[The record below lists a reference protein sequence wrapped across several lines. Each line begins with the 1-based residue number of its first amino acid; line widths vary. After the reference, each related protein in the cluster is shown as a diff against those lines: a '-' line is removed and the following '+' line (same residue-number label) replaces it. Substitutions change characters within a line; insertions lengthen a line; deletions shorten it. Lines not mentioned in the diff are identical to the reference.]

1 MPAEF
6 LRRHFLLVSDFLFE
20 TAVARARLGNPIP
33 HPASRVP
40 ASRAPAMTAIDL
52 SSYFGLAAIS
62 LLTLNILLGLVM
74 SVKYNPVREWPHR
87 RINTFKIHNWTAYIA
102 LTVAAIHPLIILF
115 SATAKFRLIDIV
127 YPVNAPKQPWINVLG
142 ALALY
147 SLAFVVVTSYFR
159 RELGR
164 KTWKSLHF
172 TAYGTALLFYIHG
185 ILTDPNLK
193 DNPIDFLDGEKVYV
207 ELCML
212 LVLIAIAWRVR
223 WQLRQPPAR
232 VHRPKSLRTQRLDQR
247 NARG

>member
-1 MPAEF
+1 
-6 LRRHFLLVSDFLFE
+6 
-20 TAVARARLGNPIP
+20 
-33 HPASRVP
+33 
-40 ASRAPAMTAIDL
+40 MTAIEL
-52 SSYFGLAAIS
+52 SSYFGLAAMT
-62 LLTLNILLGLVM
+62 LLTLNILIGLVM
-74 SVKYNPVREWPHR
+74 SVKHNPVRDWPHR

-102 LTVAAIHPLIILF
+102 LSIAAIHPVLILF
-115 SATAKFRLIDIV
+115 SSTAKFTLIDIV

-147 SLAFVVVTSYFR
+147 SLAFVVLTSYFR

-172 TAYGTALLFYIHG
+172 TAYGTAALFYVHG

-212 LVLIAIAWRVR
+212 LVLVAVVMRIR
-223 WQLRQPPAR
+223 WHLKQPPPR
-232 VHRPKSLRTQRLDQR
+232 IHRPKTQRTPKKTATLVADSR
-247 NARG
+247 

>member
-1 MPAEF
+1 
-6 LRRHFLLVSDFLFE
+6 
-20 TAVARARLGNPIP
+20 
-33 HPASRVP
+33 
-40 ASRAPAMTAIDL
+40 MTAIEL
-52 SSYFGLAAIS
+52 SSYFGLAAMT

-74 SVKYNPVREWPHR
+74 SVKHNPVRDWPHR

-102 LTVAAIHPLIILF
+102 LSVAIIHPLIILF
-115 SATAKFRLIDIV
+115 SSTAKFTLIDV
-127 YPVNAPKQPWINVLG
+127 LYPVNAPKQPWINVLG

-172 TAYGTALLFYIHG
+172 TAYGTAMLFYIHG

-212 LVLIAIAWRVR
+212 LVIVAIAIRVR
-223 WQLRQPPAR
+223 WQMKQPPPR
-232 VHRPKSLRTQRLDQR
+232 VHRPKPARPSRFARRTV
-247 NARG
+247 GVP

>member
-1 MPAEF
+1 
-6 LRRHFLLVSDFLFE
+6 
-20 TAVARARLGNPIP
+20 
-33 HPASRVP
+33 
-40 ASRAPAMTAIDL
+40 MTAIEL
-52 SSYFGLAAIS
+52 SSYFGLAAMT
-62 LLTLNILLGLVM
+62 LLTLNILIGLVM
-74 SVKYNPVREWPHR
+74 SVKHNPVRDWPHR

-102 LTVAAIHPLIILF
+102 LSVAIVHPVIILF
-115 SATAKFRLIDIV
+115 SSTAKFTLIDIL

-164 KTWKSLHF
+164 KIWKSLHF
-172 TAYGTALLFYIHG
+172 TAYGTAALFYVHG

-212 LVLIAIAWRVR
+212 LVIVAITMRIR
-223 WQLRQPPAR
+223 WQMKQPPAR
-232 VHRPKSLRTQRLDQR
+232 VHRPK
-247 NARG
+247 AREAGSGKREAGRRRVATP